1 LFVTLPRVKARYI
14 NHPARF
20 SARSA
25 LPVDAVAENH
35 QKTTLDQVL
44 ELR

>member
-1 LFVTLPRVKARYI
+1 LFVTLPPVKARYI

-20 SARSA
+20 SACSA
-25 LPVDAVAENH
+25 LSVDAVAENH
-35 QKTTLDQVL
+35 QKTTLDQLV